1 MRDAAIR
8 RFRLVELFGLY
19 GVAFFLPTME
29 SPKWIVTTL
38 FFLGLLGRRIAE
50 NRIGWRKPD
59 RFEYLLISMW
69 IISLASTIV
78 NWPLPNGISGLKD
91 TSLYLAIGWI
101 MYINNYRESQI
112 KFLLFALIGG
122 VMLGLGWGLWD
133 FFTGHNPYL
142 EFKSI
147 PNLNR
152 SAIYH
157 TISIFLMLAVM
168 LGNNYIFTIRSR
180 VAVTGCFLISLA
192 CLIIMGSRGSIL
204 GFLAG
209 AILLVIMLYK
219 NRRLW
224 ITMAIGLIF
233 TAAVIIITVVILDI
247 TLVSKKV
254 EKFTHYYHSLRH
266 HDKLE
271 SFITPSELDRYDYI
285 RVAWA
290 QITQGGHMLLGTGPE
305 TFQYINVDQLK
316 FDKPLMAYNSQ
327 WFNPSHAHN
336 EFLTRWVEEGLLGL
350 IVHIIFLGF
359 VARSLFYQRPKDG
372 KAHWAWIAC
381 AGFLS
386 VAVVSGLFNSV
397 LTNEMGWLSMMIVG
411 IYMRQV
417 KKNGLHVLEPA
428 SIRPPDLFD
437 A

>member
-1 MRDAAIR
+1 MKDTVIR
-8 RFRLVELFGLY
+8 RFRQFELFGLY
-19 GVAFFLPTME
+19 GLAFFLPTME

-38 FFLGLLGRRIAE
+38 FFLGVLGRRIAE

-59 RFEYLLISMW
+59 RFEYVLISMW
-69 IISLASTIV
+69 FISLASTIA
-78 NWPLPNGISGLKD
+78 NWPLPNGISGLKN
-91 TSLYLAIGWI
+91 TSLYLAIGWL
-101 MYINNYRESQI
+101 MYINNYKESQI

-122 VMLGLGWGLWD
+122 VMLGLAWGLWD
-133 FFTGHNPYL
+133 FFTGHNNYL
-142 EFKSI
+142 EFRSI

-168 LGNNYIFTIRSR
+168 LGNNYEFTTKSR

-204 GFLAG
+204 GFVTGAG
-209 AILLVIMLYK
+209 LLVITLYK
-219 NRRLW
+219 NRRVWL
-224 ITMAIGLIF
+224 TMAIGLTF
-233 TAAVIIITVVILDI
+233 TVAAIMITVVMLDI

-290 QITQGGHMLLGTGPE
+290 QITQGGRMLLGTGPE
-305 TFQYINVDQLK
+305 TFQYIQVDRLK
-316 FDKPLMAYNSQ
+316 FNKPLMAYKSQ
-327 WFNPSHAHN
+327 WYNPSHAHN

-350 IVHIIFLGF
+350 IVHIVFLGF
-359 VARSLFYQRPKDG
+359 IARSLIYKRPKDG
-372 KAHWAWIAC
+372 KVHWAWIAC

-411 IYMRQV
+411 LYMQQA
-417 KKNGLHVLEPA
+417 KTKGLEVL
-428 SIRPPDLFD
+428 
-437 A
+437 